1 MKNKFPLLTVAIAF
15 LASYSVARAG
25 KPWIIDPHTHFKGVT
40 QIEHERQHIQRV
52 PEDSLGR
59 VVTAEDYR
67 AVADRLEIRS
77 TLVVEA
83 CDQDKPEFND
93 WVLNEAQSELI
104 CGYVARGDLTD
115 PAFPRHLDRYLQT
128 GYLNGFRFRFD
139 ELHGYL
145 DHELARKHLRLL
157 EDHGM
162 VVDLL
167 IEASHADDVSAL
179 ADAYPDM
186 KIVVN
191 HCFRAKILD
200 GQISAEL
207 KSAIIQCARHQ
218 NVYCKI
224 SSINNFSEVLPFT
237 VPAPTNL
244 EYYRPILDPVFDAFG
259 ADRVIFA
266 TNWGVSA
273 HFGTVD
279 NVKKVIMEFLE
290 PKGQGVINKA
300 MYRNA
305 MRVYNIR
312 RRYLR

>member
-1 MKNKFPLLTVAIAF
+1 MALLAIQSIAY
-15 LASYSVARAG
+15 AA
-25 KPWIIDPHTHFKGVT
+25 KPWIIDPHTHFKGPT
-40 QIEHERQHIQRV
+40 QIEYERQHVQRV
-52 PEDSLGR
+52 PQDSLGQ
-59 VVTAEDYR
+59 VVTAENYR
-67 AVADRLEIRS
+67 GVANRLQIRS
-77 TLVVEA
+77 TLVIEA

-93 WVLNEAQSELI
+93 WAINEARSELI
-104 CGYVARGDLTD
+104 CGYIARGDLTD
-115 PAFPRHLDRYLQT
+115 PEFPDHFQRYNKT

-145 DHELARKHLRLL
+145 DNELARKHLHLL

-179 ADAYPDM
+179 AVAYPSLR
-186 KIVVN
+186 IVIN
-191 HCFRAKILD
+191 HCFRAKIID
-200 GQISAEL
+200 HDISLEL
-207 KSAIIQCARHQ
+207 KSAIIQCARHS

-237 VPAPTNL
+237 VSAPTDL
-244 EYYRPILDPVFDAFG
+244 EYYLPILNPVYDAFG
-259 ADRVIFA
+259 SDRVIFA

-273 HFGTVD
+273 HFGSVD
-279 NVKKVIMEFLE
+279 NVKKIIMEFLE
-290 PKGQGVINKA
+290 PKGQLVMNRA

-305 MRVYNIR
+305 LRVYNIR

>member
-1 MKNKFPLLTVAIAF
+1 MALLAIQSIAY
-15 LASYSVARAG
+15 AA
-25 KPWIIDPHTHFKGVT
+25 KPWIIDPHTHFKGST
-40 QIEHERQHIQRV
+40 QIEYERQHVQRV
-52 PEDSLGR
+52 PQDSLGQ
-59 VVTAEDYR
+59 VVTAENYR
-67 AVADRLEIRS
+67 SVANRLQIRS
-77 TLVVEA
+77 TLVIEA

-93 WVLNEAQSELI
+93 WALNEARSELI
-104 CGYVARGDLTD
+104 CGYIARGDLTD
-115 PAFPRHLDRYLQT
+115 PEFPDHFQRYNKT

-145 DHELARKHLRLL
+145 DNELARKHLHLL

-179 ADAYPDM
+179 AVAYPSLR
-186 KIVVN
+186 IVIN
-191 HCFRAKILD
+191 HCFRAKIID
-200 GQISAEL
+200 HDISLEL
-207 KSAIIQCARHQ
+207 KSAIIQCARHN

-237 VPAPTNL
+237 ISAPTDL
-244 EYYRPILDPVFDAFG
+244 EYYLPILNPVYDAFG
-259 ADRVIFA
+259 SDRVIFA

-273 HFGTVD
+273 HFGSVD
-279 NVKKVIMEFLE
+279 NVKKIIMEFLK
-290 PKGQGVINKA
+290 PKGRQEMNRA

-305 MRVYNIR
+305 LRIYNIR

>member
-1 MKNKFPLLTVAIAF
+1 MALLAIQSIVYA
-15 LASYSVARAG
+15 A
-25 KPWIIDPHTHFKGVT
+25 KPWIIDPHTHFKGST
-40 QIEHERQHIQRV
+40 QIEFERQHVQRV
-52 PEDSLGR
+52 PQDSLGQ

-67 AVADRLEIRS
+67 SVANRLQIRS
-77 TLVVEA
+77 TLVIEA

-93 WVLNEAQSELI
+93 WVLNEARSELI
-104 CGYVARGDLTD
+104 CGYIARGDLTD
-115 PAFPRHLDRYLQT
+115 PEFPAHLQRYNKT

-145 DHELARKHLRLL
+145 DNKLARKHLHLL

-179 ADAYPDM
+179 AVAYPSLR
-186 KIVVN
+186 IVIN
-191 HCFRAKILD
+191 HCFRAKIID
-200 GQISAEL
+200 HDISLEL
-207 KSAIIQCARHQ
+207 KSAIIQCARHS

-237 VPAPTNL
+237 VSAPTDL
-244 EYYRPILDPVFDAFG
+244 EYYLPILNPVYDAFG
-259 ADRVIFA
+259 SDRVIFA

-273 HFGTVD
+273 HFGSVD
-279 NVKKVIMEFLE
+279 NVKKIIMEFLK
-290 PKGQGVINKA
+290 PKGRLVMNRA

-305 MRVYNIR
+305 LRVYNIR

>member
-1 MKNKFPLLTVAIAF
+1 MKYTFHFLSLTIALLA
-15 LASYSVARAG
+15 YHSVAFGA
-25 KPWIIDPHTHFKGVT
+25 KPWIIDPHTHFKGAT
-40 QIEHERQHIQRV
+40 QIEYERERVQRV
-52 PEDSLGR
+52 PQDSLGR

-67 AVADRLEIRS
+67 AVAERLEIRS
-77 TLVVEA
+77 TLVIEA

-115 PAFPRHLDRYLQT
+115 PAFPQHFQRYYNT
-128 GYLNGFRFRFD
+128 GYLNGYRFRFD
-139 ELHGYL
+139 ELRGYL
-145 DHELARKHLRLL
+145 DNELARKHLRLL

-179 ADAYPDM
+179 ADAYPRLR
-186 KIVVN
+186 IVIN
-191 HCFRAKILD
+191 HCFRAKIID
-200 GQISAEL
+200 SDISIEL
-207 KSAIIQCARHQ
+207 KSAIVQCARHR

-237 VPAPTNL
+237 VAAPTDL
-244 EYYRPILDPVFDAFG
+244 EYYLPILNPVYDAFG
-259 ADRVIFA
+259 PNRVIFA

-273 HFGTVD
+273 HFGSVD
-279 NVKKVIMEFLE
+279 NVKNIIMEFLE
-290 PKGQGVINKA
+290 PKGQLVINKA

-305 MRVYNIR
+305 MKVYNIR

>member
-1 MKNKFPLLTVAIAF
+1 MKYTFQFLSLTIALVTF
-15 LASYSVARAG
+15 QSVAFAA
-25 KPWIIDPHTHFKGVT
+25 KPWIIDPHTHFKGAT
-40 QIEHERQHIQRV
+40 QIEYERERVERV
-52 PEDSLGR
+52 PQDSLGR

-67 AVADRLEIRS
+67 DVAERLEIRS
-77 TLVVEA
+77 TLVIEA

-115 PAFPRHLDRYLQT
+115 PAFPQHFQRYYNT

-139 ELHGYL
+139 ELRGYL
-145 DHELARKHLRLL
+145 DNELAQKHLRLL
-157 EDHGM
+157 ANHGM
-162 VVDLL
+162 VIDLL

-179 ADAYPDM
+179 ANAYPRLR
-186 KIVVN
+186 IVIN
-191 HCFRAKILD
+191 HCFRAKIID
-200 GQISAEL
+200 SDISMEL
-207 KSAIIQCARHQ
+207 KSAIIQCARHP

-237 VPAPTNL
+237 VAAPTEL
-244 EYYRPILDPVFDAFG
+244 EYYLPILNPVYDAFG
-259 ADRVIFA
+259 PSRVIFA

-279 NVKKVIMEFLE
+279 NVKKIIMEFLE
-290 PKGQGVINKA
+290 PKGQLVMNKA

>member
-1 MKNKFPLLTVAIAF
+1 MALLAIQSIAY
-15 LASYSVARAG
+15 AA
-25 KPWIIDPHTHFKGVT
+25 KPWIIDPHTHFKGST
-40 QIEHERQHIQRV
+40 QIEYERQHVQRV
-52 PEDSLGR
+52 PQDSLGQ
-59 VVTAEDYR
+59 VVTAENYR
-67 AVADRLEIRS
+67 GVANRLQIRS
-77 TLVVEA
+77 TLVIEA

-93 WVLNEAQSELI
+93 WALNEARSELI
-104 CGYVARGDLTD
+104 CGYIARGDLTD
-115 PAFPRHLDRYLQT
+115 PEFPDHFRRYNKT

-145 DHELARKHLRLL
+145 DNELARKHLHLL

-179 ADAYPDM
+179 AVAYPSLR
-186 KIVVN
+186 IVIN
-191 HCFRAKILD
+191 HCFRAKIID
-200 GQISAEL
+200 HDISLEL
-207 KSAIIQCARHQ
+207 KSAIIQCARHS

-237 VPAPTNL
+237 VSAPTDL
-244 EYYRPILDPVFDAFG
+244 EYYLPILNPVYDAFG
-259 ADRVIFA
+259 SDRVIFA

-273 HFGTVD
+273 HFGSVD
-279 NVKKVIMEFLE
+279 NVKKIIMEFLE
-290 PKGQGVINKA
+290 PKGQLVMNRA

-305 MRVYNIR
+305 LRIYNIR

>member
-1 MKNKFPLLTVAIAF
+1 MALLAIQSIAY
-15 LASYSVARAG
+15 AA
-25 KPWIIDPHTHFKGVT
+25 KPWIIDPHTHFKGPT
-40 QIEHERQHIQRV
+40 QIEYERQHVQRV
-52 PEDSLGR
+52 PQDSLGQ
-59 VVTAEDYR
+59 VVTAENYR
-67 AVADRLEIRS
+67 GVANRLQIRS
-77 TLVVEA
+77 TLVIEA

-93 WVLNEAQSELI
+93 WALNEARSELI
-104 CGYVARGDLTD
+104 CGYIARGDLTD
-115 PAFPRHLDRYLQT
+115 PEFPDHFQRYNKT

-145 DHELARKHLRLL
+145 DNELARKHLHLL

-179 ADAYPDM
+179 AVAYPSLR
-186 KIVVN
+186 IVIN
-191 HCFRAKILD
+191 HCFRAKIID
-200 GQISAEL
+200 HDISLEL
-207 KSAIIQCARHQ
+207 KSAIIQCARHS

-237 VPAPTNL
+237 VSAPTDL
-244 EYYRPILDPVFDAFG
+244 EYYLPILNPVYDAFG
-259 ADRVIFA
+259 SDRVIFA

-273 HFGTVD
+273 HFGSVD
-279 NVKKVIMEFLE
+279 NVKKIIMEFLE
-290 PKGQGVINKA
+290 PKGQLVMNRA

-305 MRVYNIR
+305 LRVYNIR

>member
-1 MKNKFPLLTVAIAF
+1 MTLTVALLTFQSIAYG
-15 LASYSVARAG
+15 A
-25 KPWIIDPHTHFKGVT
+25 KPWIIDPHTHFKGAS
-40 QIEHERQHIQRV
+40 QIEYERERIKRV
-52 PEDSLGR
+52 PQDSLGH

-67 AVADRLEIRS
+67 DVANRLAIRS
-77 TLVVEA
+77 TLVIEA

-115 PAFPRHLDRYLQT
+115 PAFPQHFQRYYNT
-128 GYLNGFRFRFD
+128 GYLNGYRFRFD
-139 ELHGYL
+139 ELRGYL
-145 DHELARKHLRLL
+145 DNELARKHLRLL

-167 IEASHADDVSAL
+167 IEASHADDVSTL
-179 ADAYPDM
+179 ADAYPSLR
-186 KIVVN
+186 IVIN
-191 HCFRAKILD
+191 HCFRAKIID
-200 GQISAEL
+200 SDISNDL
-207 KSAIIQCARHQ
+207 KLAIVQCARHR

-237 VPAPTNL
+237 VAAPTDL
-244 EYYRPILDPVFDAFG
+244 EYYLPILTPVYEAFG
-259 ADRVIFA
+259 PNRVIFA

-279 NVKKVIMEFLE
+279 NVKNIIMEFLK
-290 PKGQGVINKA
+290 PKGQLVINKA

-305 MRVYNIR
+305 MKVYNIR

>member
-1 MKNKFPLLTVAIAF
+1 MKYTFQFLSLTIALLAF
-15 LASYSVARAG
+15 QSVAFCA
-25 KPWIIDPHTHFKGVT
+25 KPWIIDPHTHFKGAT
-40 QIEHERQHIQRV
+40 QIEYEGERVERV
-52 PEDSLGR
+52 PQDSLGR

-67 AVADRLEIRS
+67 EIANRLEIRS
-77 TLVVEA
+77 TLVIEA

-115 PAFPRHLDRYLQT
+115 PAFPQHFQRYYNT
-128 GYLNGFRFRFD
+128 GYLNGFRFRFE
-139 ELHGYL
+139 ELRGYL
-145 DHELARKHLRLL
+145 DNELARKHLRLL

-167 IEASHADDVSAL
+167 IEASHADDVSTL
-179 ADAYPDM
+179 ADAYPSLR
-186 KIVVN
+186 IVIN
-191 HCFRAKILD
+191 HCFRAKIID
-200 GQISAEL
+200 NDISSAL
-207 KSAIIQCARHQ
+207 KSAIIQCARHR

-237 VPAPTNL
+237 VAAPTDL
-244 EYYRPILDPVFDAFG
+244 KYYLPILNPVYEAFG
-259 ADRVIFA
+259 PNRVIFA

-279 NVKKVIMEFLE
+279 NVKNIIMEFLK
-290 PKGQGVINKA
+290 PKGQLVINKA

-305 MRVYNIR
+305 MKVYNSR